1 MIKIL
6 LQSKKFILV
15 TVLMTIVTS
24 LLTVAIPIL
33 LTQVFYSNYKLN
45 TNALYLVIIFMFIT
59 YMLQIFMVIIR
70 ENFAL
75 SFNKNYATDLYKK
88 VYDMKYD
95 EILKKE
101 PTYLIDRVGQVVISL
116 YFFVTKSL
124 IGTLSNIIILITCL
138 IIVFY
143 INIYIA
149 ITLLLLI
156 PLNYF
161 GYKMINTKLQE
172 KSLQMQ
178 KETSTGYKEIIAVYK
193 NIDMMKQ
200 ESYDR
205 IENLI
210 SPSIERIY
218 KSMAEVNKF
227 GQSTSLVIELINTF
241 VQNLTFFILA
251 YLIIIGE
258 TKVEDLVIISVI
270 LPIYFISLQAFTNVN
285 LELRDLLASKEF
297 LDTEVQNNQEVTSDL
312 KLESIRSIAFNN
324 PTITINERE
333 FRYHFSEAFYHGD
346 IVFLE
351 GHSGSG
357 KSTLMKSVLNFRES
371 SGIRINNMNVC
382 DIEKNSLREK
392 ILYISQDMSI
402 LPMELKHNILYG
414 KKDDNINWDTLKEN
428 IILESILK
436 DKDINDNVYEGG
448 TNFSGGE
455 KQRLM
460 LSRVLH
466 EKVDCIILD
475 EATSNIDKALENEIF
490 KFITER
496 YSDKIIFV
504 ISHDLENKKYCNKVI
519 ELNNNINT

>member
-297 LDTEVQNNQEVTSDL
+297 LDTEVQNNQEATSDL
-312 KLESIRSIAFNN
+312 KLDTIKSIAFNN

-333 FRYHFSEAFYHGD
+333 FRYHFSEEFYHGD

-357 KSTLMKSVLNFRES
+357 KSTLMKSLLNFREF
-371 SGIRINNMNVC
+371 R
-382 DIEKNSLREK
+382 NS
-392 ILYISQDMSI
+392 
-402 LPMELKHNILYG
+402 N
-414 KKDDNINWDTLKEN
+414 
-428 IILESILK
+428 
-436 DKDINDNVYEGG
+436 
-448 TNFSGGE
+448 
-455 KQRLM
+455 
-460 LSRVLH
+460 
-466 EKVDCIILD
+466 
-475 EATSNIDKALENEIF
+475 
-490 KFITER
+490 
-496 YSDKIIFV
+496 
-504 ISHDLENKKYCNKVI
+504 
-519 ELNNNINT
+519 

>member
-1 MIKIL
+1 
-6 LQSKKFILV
+6 
-15 TVLMTIVTS
+15 
-24 LLTVAIPIL
+24 
-33 LTQVFYSNYKLN
+33 
-45 TNALYLVIIFMFIT
+45 
-59 YMLQIFMVIIR
+59 
-70 ENFAL
+70 
-75 SFNKNYATDLYKK
+75 
-88 VYDMKYD
+88 
-95 EILKKE
+95 
-101 PTYLIDRVGQVVISL
+101 
-116 YFFVTKSL
+116 
-124 IGTLSNIIILITCL
+124 
-138 IIVFY
+138 
-143 INIYIA
+143 
-149 ITLLLLI
+149 
-156 PLNYF
+156 
-161 GYKMINTKLQE
+161 MINTKLQE

-297 LDTEVQNNQEVTSDL
+297 LDTEVQNNQEATSDL
-312 KLESIRSIAFNN
+312 KLDTIKSIAFNN
-324 PTITINERE
+324 PSITINERE
-333 FRYHFSEAFYHGD
+333 FRYHFSKEFYHGD

-357 KSTLMKSVLNFRES
+357 KSTLMKSLLNFRES
-371 SGIRINNMNVC
+371 SGIRINNINVC

-428 IILESILK
+428 IILKSILK
-436 DKDINDNVYEGG
+436 DKDIDDTVYEGG